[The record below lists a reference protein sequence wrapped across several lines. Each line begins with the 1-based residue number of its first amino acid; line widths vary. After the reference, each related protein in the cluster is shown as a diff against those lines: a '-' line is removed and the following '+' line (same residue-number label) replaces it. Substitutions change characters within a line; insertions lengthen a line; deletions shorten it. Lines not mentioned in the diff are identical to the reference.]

1 MIYNCTGNA
10 YAVDATKWKK
20 WDNGTIISPRSSL
33 VLSATSGNM
42 GIELTLQ
49 ENVYATSQAWAVSNN
64 TEAISGEM
72 RQMFALYPDG
82 SIRLNGNRD
91 DCLTADHKSNMV
103 AVALC
108 NGGVEQRWSF
118 NRDNTISNLNSGLVM
133 EARNNYLYLYPS
145 SLPRETSSITE
156 EETAPRPKPKI
167 SEVETPTWKRK
178 KSLRNRLIENSR
190 CSSSSLLSAL
200 KFFSQPETKLQNLVS
215 TTP

>member
-42 GIELTLQ
+42 GIEITLQ

-64 TEAISGEM
+64 TEAIVTPIMNKDQFDMCLEAINYISKIGYIGCQSGEM

-91 DCLTADHKSNMV
+91 DCLTTDHKSNMV

-145 SLPRETSSITE
+145 SLPRGSQEWQ
-156 EETAPRPKPKI
+156 A
-167 SEVETPTWKRK
+167 W
-178 KSLRNRLIENSR
+178 
-190 CSSSSLLSAL
+190 
-200 KFFSQPETKLQNLVS
+200 FF
-215 TTP
+215 